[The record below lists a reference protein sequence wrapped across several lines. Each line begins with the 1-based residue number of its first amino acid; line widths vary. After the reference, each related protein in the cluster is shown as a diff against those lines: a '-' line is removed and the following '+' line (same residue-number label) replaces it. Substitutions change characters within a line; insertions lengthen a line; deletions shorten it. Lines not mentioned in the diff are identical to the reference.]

1 MFHGYVS
8 HNQRVKDQGRLW
20 DPQDDQIRTQ
30 RPKRSLPLGT
40 IVLRCFFAFFFLNQQ
55 PLSGWLI
62 SLVSWYFMMTS
73 PSIPSALISPT
84 FPSQT
89 STPGVT
95 AGFWPGG
102 RNLSRWS
109 WRQGLLVSLEDIPR
123 PTALGNH
130 GENLL
135 QSYRNDAEPSW

>member
-40 IVLRCFFAFFFLNQQ
+40 IVLRCFLRFFLK
-55 PLSGWLI
+55 PATTKWLT
-62 SLVSWYFMMTS
+62 YFAGFMIFHDD
-73 PSIPSALISPT
+73 IPIYPICLDIPT